1 MTLSSPA
8 HGAWNP
14 VPDQGPV
21 RGSSDD
27 ILARMPVA
35 LFALASLPD
44 GRMAFTDTAGSFLD
58 VFGVTPE
65 QAHQDAGAVLQLVH
79 PDDLSDL
86 QQAMETSMGLG
97 EEFAARF
104 RISRPGS
111 GTAWVAI
118 RADPVPQ
125 PEDGIAW
132 FGYARVLT
140 PAEVADMAIEAERH
154 RLVGILWSID
164 AGTWEWNLLT
174 GAARLDERWA
184 GILGYTLDDLR
195 PVSMETVHGLM
206 HHGDRTAMDEVIARY
221 FGGESD
227 TFRTTVRMRHR
238 DGHWV
243 WVELRGRLASRTS
256 DGMPEWMTGIALDDS
271 EAKDTEEQ
279 MRTASHYARSLIEA
293 SVDPLVTISVDGH
306 IMDVNRATETATGRP
321 RHTLIGSDFSEYFTD
336 PEQARAVYRQ
346 VFELGRVVDYPLTI
360 SHADGHRIEV
370 LYNAST
376 YLDRDGRVAGVFAAA
391 RDVTDVRRTQAA
403 LEETNHEV
411 LLLSQMSDLLQS
423 CQTVDEAI
431 PVIEAAMREL
441 FPGSDGRT
449 FLFNAGS
456 GVLDE
461 AMSWGSLEAGGPS
474 IAQGDCWALRRNSV
488 HEVGFGAPL
497 APPCHYLATD
507 GRPYLCIPLVAHG
520 TALGIVHLVAPGERP
535 PAERFRTLARTTAD
549 SISLALANIRL
560 RENLQALSTRD
571 PLTGLYNRR
580 FLEEALARELSRAAR
595 SRTPG
600 VLAMLDIDHFKTF
613 NDDFG
618 HDAGDAVLMAVAHEL
633 GGFRRGSD
641 LACRWGGEEFLLVL
655 AEISLEDAVAR
666 LDGLRRTIGDLAT
679 FHDGR
684 ALPPIT
690 ISIGVTQFPHPG
702 QTGADVITAADKALY
717 RAKQDGRNRIVVS
730 DGPPQATARDAV

>member
-1 MTLSSPA
+1 MTVFSPA
-8 HGAWNP
+8 YGGVRP
-14 VPDQGPV
+14 VSDGVSAPGPGD
-21 RGSSDD
+21 R
-27 ILARMPVA
+27 ILAQMPVA
-35 LFALASLPD
+35 LFALASQPD
-44 GRMAFTDTAGSFLD
+44 GRMAFTATAGAFLD
-58 VFGVTPE
+58 VFGVPPDVAE
-65 QAHQDAGAVLQLVH
+65 LDASAVLQLVH

-118 RADPVPQ
+118 RADPVVQ
-125 PEDGIAW
+125 PAGGMAW
-132 FGYARVLT
+132 FGYARLLT
-140 PAEVADMAIEAERH
+140 PVEVSDLVIEAERH

-184 GILGYTLDDLR
+184 GILGYTLDDLH

-206 HHGDRTAMDEVIARY
+206 HHGDRTAMDEVTARY
-221 FGGESD
+221 FAGDQG

-243 WVELRGRLASRTS
+243 WMELRGRLVSRTP
-256 DGMPEWMTGIALDDS
+256 DGMPEWMSGIALDDS

-403 LEETNHEV
+403 LEETNRDA
-411 LLLSQMSDLLQS
+411 LLLAQMSDLLQS

-441 FPGSDGRT
+441 FPGSDGRA
-449 FLFNAGS
+449 FLFNSGS
-456 GVLDE
+456 GMLDE
-461 AMSWGSLEAGGPS
+461 AMTWGALPAGGPS
-474 IAQGDCWALRRNSV
+474 IPQGDCWALRRNSP

-497 APPCHYLATD
+497 APPCHSLDAD

-520 TALGIVHLVAPGERP
+520 TALGIVHLVAPGNQAP
-535 PAERFRTLARTTAD
+535 GERFRALARSTAD

-560 RENLQALSTRD
+560 RENLHALSTRD

-580 FLEEALARELSRAAR
+580 FLEEALARELSRASR
-595 SRTPG
+595 SRTSG
-600 VLAMLDIDHFKTF
+600 VLAMLDIDHFKRF
-613 NDDFG
+613 NDEFG
-618 HDAGDAVLMAVAHEL
+618 HDAGDAVLVAVAHEL

-655 AEISLEDAVAR
+655 AEIGLDDAVTR
-666 LDGLRRTIGDLAT
+666 LEGLRRTIGELAA
-679 FHDGR
+679 FHDGH

-690 ISIGVTQFPHPG
+690 VSIGLAQFPHPG
-702 QTGADVITAADKALY
+702 RVSADVITAADKALY
-717 RAKQDGRNRIVVS
+717 RAKEGGRDRLVVS
-730 DGPPQATARDAV
+730 DDAPPAAALPPG